1 MRDVLRLGAL
11 LACVALATTR
21 LGLLAHELVGHGG
34 TAMAVGGKVTE
45 VRLFWFAGGWIRY
58 AGVPSLTAA
67 LAVAMGGIAVETVC
81 GTALW
86 FAVRGDTLGRRIVRG
101 CAAAIVLHASWY
113 LATGAFSGYGD
124 GILLYN
130 VLGSARIPVAL
141 AAGAVTCGAAF
152 LGAREVLGA
161 LAATQPRHRIAGTVT
176 ALALAGGLHA
186 GLTFGEL
193 RVRQDRLY
201 AGMMKPERTREV
213 ARDVMRW
220 DREHPEAAA
229 PERAAELQKIEAAHP
244 PTFPFMLALAL
255 ATAASV
261 LAGAFRAKPGQGG
274 ITRRLLLQWAVTA
287 VIAIAVV
294 IAV

>member
-58 AGVPSLTAA
+58 AGVPSAAAA

>member
-58 AGVPSLTAA
+58 AGVPSAAAA

-229 PERAAELQKIEAAHP
+229 PERAAELQRIEAAHP